1 MGNENSTHDSSK
13 SNGTCEIMRGGWL
26 KDEIDPVLLDEG
38 VPVILERTQTRLRLT
53 RRWCLEWEEEKGTVE
68 VELESVMF
76 HNLID
81 ADGKIGIE
89 INSVLSNS
97 FQPET
102 RLLFFLDEDDRQK
115 VVDLLKKSQ
124 ELIQKKMIFS
134 TDLVNMFLQRE
145 FKSLKPKVLDGVKKI
160 KRKHIKGYFK
170 RTGMKMP
177 KNALSDDHHWS
188 FEDWKNV
195 YKLMM
200 GQQTS
205 KVLQSVFRHNS
216 VWCEENMPWKMTPKN
231 LEDFL
236 RKHQQESHSSAEV
249 SDIMLRHKTQVIL
262 STV

>member
-1 MGNENSTHDSSK
+1 M
-13 SNGTCEIMRGGWL
+13 
-26 KDEIDPVLLDEG
+26 KDEIDPVLMNEG
-38 VPVILERTQTRLRLT
+38 VPVILEKTQTETRLRLT
-53 RRWCLEWEEEKGTVE
+53 KRWCLEWEEEKGTEV
-68 VELESVMF
+68 VELESVLF

-81 ADGKIGIE
+81 ADGKIGIK

-97 FQPET
+97 YQPEIQV
-102 RLLFFLDEDDRQK
+102 LFFSNEEDRQK

-134 TDLVNMFLQRE
+134 KDLVNMFLQRE
-145 FKSLKPKVLDGVKKI
+145 FKNLKPKLFEGVKKI
-160 KRKHIKGYFK
+160 KRKHIKRYFK

-177 KNALSDDHHWS
+177 KNALSEDHHCS
-188 FEDWKNV
+188 FEDWQNV

-216 VWCEENMPWKMTPKN
+216 QWCEENTPWKMTPKN

-236 RKHQQESHSSAEV
+236 MKHQQESHSSEEI
-249 SDIMLRHKTQVIL
+249 SDIMLRHKTQVINCVKHL
-262 STV
+262 QLLRQLVSGPR